1 MQKYLKNLILV
12 LGTISLVGCAS
23 GGTNLTV
30 GKEVT
35 VSSCRHVW
43 TLIREDQK
51 QLPLGDFEGCDI
63 FTKET
68 LRDINHNK
76 IHVKDYRK
84 LLLMGQNA
92 Q

>member
-1 MQKYLKNLILV
+1 V

-23 GGTNLTV
+23 GGTDLVV

-68 LRDINHNK
+68 LRDI
-76 IHVKDYRK
+76 KDNND
-84 LLLMGQNA
+84 LLESERRVILR
-92 Q
+92 